1 MPDLEPKIANL
12 GDVASYLRPEIPSAL
27 RRALSAG
34 ARPPLRYVGAG
45 GYGIVFCD
53 PEGTAWKVAR
63 MAEGA
68 SEKHANFMR
77 ESFAEEYEWLRDAAG
92 SSIRDFVAQVYGF
105 HPDEIVVERE
115 CVFGRPG
122 GWADE
127 PRLADLH
134 KRIEHVMVPLG
145 WNAPEFKG
153 DSYIIQEDG
162 TPKLVDIS
170 LVQRLGRNLLDWIWE
185 VLAGRR
191 LTHET
196 WHSLAFYVLR
206 EMREG
211 AVTEA
216 EACAVLD
223 ELVKRDPEIRNGFKI
238 PCPKA

>member
-1 MPDLEPKIANL
+1 MPELANAD
-12 GDVASYLRPEIPSAL
+12 DVPRHVKDEIPDAL
-27 RRALSAG
+27 RRARLAG

-45 GYGIVFCD
+45 MYGIVFCD
-53 PEGTAWKVAR
+53 PEGAAWKVAR
-63 MAEGA
+63 LGKEATER
-68 SEKHANFMR
+68 HADWMR
-77 ESFAEEYEWLRDAAG
+77 ESFAEEYEWLRDAGG
-92 SSIRDFVAQVYGF
+92 SEIRDHVARVYDF

-127 PRLADLH
+127 RRLAELH
-134 KRIEHVMVPLG
+134 KRIEDVMVPIG

-170 LVQRLGRNLLDWIWE
+170 MVQRLGRNLVGWIWE

-191 LTHET
+191 LTQET

-211 AVTEA
+211 AVSEA
-216 EACAVLD
+216 EGCAVLE
-223 ELVKRDPEIRNGFKI
+223 ELVKRDPQIAKGFRI
-238 PCPKA
+238 PCPRA